1 VAGVIGGEDKL
12 LETRESWALTF
23 GMLLSQFRVE
33 YTFGRTAHNYM
44 GRSKSETELDI

>member
-12 LETRESWALTF
+12 LETRESWAF

-33 YTFGRTAHNYM
+33 YTFGRTAHNYT
-44 GRSKSETELDI
+44 GRSKSETELGI